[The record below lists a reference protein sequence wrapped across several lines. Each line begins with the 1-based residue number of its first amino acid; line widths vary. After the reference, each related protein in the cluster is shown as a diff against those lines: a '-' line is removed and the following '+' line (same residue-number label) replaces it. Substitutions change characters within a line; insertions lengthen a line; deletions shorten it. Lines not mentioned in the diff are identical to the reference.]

1 MTVSTEHDVAR
12 ATFGVVTAVFT
23 SLGRHLLCL
32 DENFR
37 VVHAS
42 AGIRELVGGET
53 FGPLEGRPVA
63 DILGKELFGPGAT
76 MRDALLAGER
86 REGWR
91 ALLQTTQGIR
101 PLAITAAP
109 LQLDPGFGCD
119 SRIHFVVVVLPA
131 EDEHFAAIA
140 GPAVLSGLIARSTA
154 MSRIFQLV
162 ENLQSSDAPVLLTG
176 ERGTGKEVVARAI
189 HEHSPRR
196 RGPFVTVNCAVL
208 PPDLLDSELF
218 GHVRGA
224 FTGAVR
230 DRVGRFELAA
240 QGTLFLDE
248 VSEVPLTLQTKIL
261 RVLQERSYE
270 RVGENRGTSE
280 IRTTDARIIAA
291 TNVDLREAVAR
302 GTFREDLYYRL
313 RIVPI
318 EIPALRARREDIEP
332 LARLLLRRVGEQHG
346 RHLRLA
352 PEVIR
357 LFLNYQWPGNVQ
369 ELETAIEYAVAV
381 TKGPVIQPEDL
392 PIEITGPAIMAAAA
406 EPAVVSES
414 SRLRQALETHRWRR
428 EETARALGISRA
440 TLWRRMREFGLL

>member
-1 MTVSTEHDVAR
+1 MSVSYEHDVAR
-12 ATFGVVTAVFT
+12 ASFGIVSAVFQ

-37 VVHAS
+37 VLHAS
-42 AGIRELVGGET
+42 PSMRELLGGEA

-63 DILGKELFGPGAT
+63 DLLGKELFGPGAA
-76 MRDALLAGER
+76 MRDALLGGER

-91 ALLQTTQGIR
+91 ALLQTAQGIR

-109 LQLDPGFGCD
+109 LVFDDTTQVCD
-119 SRIHFVVVVLPA
+119 ARARYVVMILPA
-131 EDEHFAAIA
+131 EEDHFATAV

-154 MSRIFQLV
+154 MARIFHLV

-196 RGPFVTVNCAVL
+196 RGPFVAVNCAAL

-224 FTGAVR
+224 FVGAVR
-230 DRVGRFELAA
+230 DRMGRFELAT

-248 VSEVPLTLQTKIL
+248 VNELPLSIQTKLL
-261 RVLQERSYE
+261 RVLHDHAYE
-270 RVGENRGTSE
+270 RVGETETRAS
-280 IRTTDARIIAA
+280 DARVIAA
-291 TNVDLREAVAR
+291 TNIDLRDAVAR

-313 RIVPI
+313 RVVPV
-318 EIPALRARREDIEP
+318 EIPPLRARREDIEP
-332 LARLLLRRVGEQHG
+332 LARLLLRRVGELHG
-346 RHLRLA
+346 RHLRFA
-352 PEVIR
+352 PEVVR
-357 LFLNYQWPGNVQ
+357 LFLTYTWPGNVQ

-392 PIEITGPAIMAAAA
+392 PVEITGPQVVPYAA
-406 EPAVVSES
+406 EEPVLSES
-414 SRLRQALETHRWRR
+414 QRLRAALETHRWRR
-428 EETARALGISRA
+428 EETAQALGISRA
-440 TLWRRMREFGLL
+440 TLWRRMRELGLL

>member
-1 MTVSTEHDVAR
+1 MTVTYEHDVAR
-12 ATFGVVTAVFT
+12 AAFGVVSAVFS

-37 VVHAS
+37 VLHAS
-42 AGIRELVGGET
+42 PSMRELFGGET

-63 DILGKELFGPGAT
+63 DLLGKELFGPGAPL
-76 MRDALLAGER
+76 RDALLAGER

-91 ALLQTTQGIR
+91 ALIQTTQGIT

-109 LQLDPGFGCD
+109 LALEGATACD
-119 SRIHFVVVVLPA
+119 ARSRYVVMVLPA
-131 EDEHFAAIA
+131 EEDHFATVS
-140 GPAVLSGLIARSTA
+140 GPTVLSGMIARSAA

-162 ENLQSSDAPVLLTG
+162 ENLQSSDAPVLLSG

-196 RGPFVTVNCAVL
+196 RGPFVAVNCASL
-208 PPDLLDSELF
+208 PQDLLDSELF

-248 VSEVPLTLQTKIL
+248 VNELPLPIQTKVL
-261 RVLQERSYE
+261 RVLQERTYE
-270 RVGENRGTSE
+270 RLGETQT
-280 IRTTDARIIAA
+280 RTTDTRIIAA
-291 TNVDLREAVAR
+291 SNTDLRDAVAR
-302 GTFREDLYYRL
+302 GTFREDLYLRL
-313 RIVPI
+313 RVVPI
-318 EIPALRARREDIEP
+318 DIPPLRARREDIEP
-332 LARLLLRRVGEQHG
+332 LSRLLLRRVGEQHG

-352 PEVIR
+352 PEVVKI
-357 LFLNYQWPGNVQ
+357 FLNYAWPGNVQ
-369 ELETAIEYAVAV
+369 ELEIAIEYAVAV
-381 TKGPVIQPEDL
+381 AKGPVIQPEDL
-392 PIEITGPAIMAAAA
+392 PVEIAGSNVVLPTPEAT
-406 EPAVVSES
+406 VVSDS
-414 SRLRQALETHRWRR
+414 QRLRVALESHRWRR

>member
-1 MTVSTEHDVAR
+1 MSATFEPDVAR
-12 ATFGVVTAVFT
+12 ATLAAVSSVFT

-37 VVHAS
+37 VVYAS
-42 AGIRELVGGET
+42 ASVRELLGADSL
-53 FGPLEGRPVA
+53 GPLEGRPVA
-63 DILGKELFGPGAT
+63 DLLGKELFGNGAPL
-76 MRDALLAGER
+76 RDALMAGER

-91 ALLQTTQGIR
+91 ALLQTTHGIR
-101 PLAITAAP
+101 PLSITAAP
-109 LQLDPGFGCD
+109 LLAEPSSTCD
-119 SRIHFVVVVLPA
+119 ARVKYLVVILPSE
-131 EDEHFAAIA
+131 EDHFAAASAPTI
-140 GPAVLSGLIARSTA
+140 LSGLIARSPA

-162 ENLQSSDAPVLLTG
+162 ENLQASDAPVLLTG

-196 RGPFVTVNCAVL
+196 RGPFVAVNCAAL
-208 PPDLLDSELF
+208 PAELLESELF

-248 VSEVPLTLQTKIL
+248 VSELPLNIQTKLL
-261 RVLQERSYE
+261 RILQEHLYE
-270 RVGENRGTSE
+270 RVGEAEMQPRAS
-280 IRTTDARIIAA
+280 DARIIAA
-291 TNVDLREAVAR
+291 THVDLRESVAR

-313 RIVPI
+313 RVVPI
-318 EIPALRARREDIEP
+318 EIPPLRARREDIEP
-332 LARLLLRRVGEQHG
+332 LARLLLRRVGERHG

-357 LFLNYQWPGNVQ
+357 VFLNYSWPGNVQ
-369 ELETAIEYAVAV
+369 ELETAIEYAIAVA
-381 TKGPVIQPEDL
+381 KGAVIQLEDL
-392 PIEITGPAIMAAAA
+392 PTEIAGQPVLTAVADVAA
-406 EPAVVSES
+406 VSEGQ
-414 SRLRQALETHRWRR
+414 RLRAALEAHRWRR
-428 EETARALGISRA
+428 EETARAMGISRA